1 MDIDIK
7 NRRLEQCMDILVR
20 LYSEYRWQRGNP
32 QQLLYPL
39 PGGYFLAWKD
49 WMNGWRPK
57 FKSYHVSMH
66 KTQQPDS
73 TFGNFES
80 YLRTIYAESHTQQF
94 FHAYVSVDRRKLQVG
109 DFIVIKGS
117 KAHAVMI
124 VDLAKDAQGSMKM
137 LVGHGDTPACQ
148 FYLLSYKK
156 DQPWFPVDFDEEIL
170 PLPIRRKMKWSG
182 LRRFNLI
189 KTED

>member
-1 MDIDIK
+1 
-7 NRRLEQCMDILVR
+7 
-20 LYSEYRWQRGNP
+20 
-32 QQLLYPL
+32 
-39 PGGYFLAWKD
+39 
-49 WMNGWRPK
+49 
-57 FKSYHVSMH
+57 MH
-66 KTQQPDS
+66 KTQQTDS
-73 TFGNFES
+73 SYKNFES

-94 FHAYVSVDRRKLQVG
+94 FHAYIAIDRRKFQVG

-124 VDLAKDAQGSMKM
+124 VDLAKDEQGNMKM

-156 DQPWFPVDFDEEIL
+156 NQPWFPVDFDEEIL

-189 KTED
+189 KNED